1 MRIDLNKRTADILI
15 TKEEFDKRR
24 ADAAEATGGYKFP
37 EHQTPWQEIQRGMV
51 DELSDGMVLKPAVKY
66 QKIAATKGVPARQSL
81 INCTVQSC
89 GLASL
94 TAALVCRQ
102 TAERKFTDQPIV
114 FICESTVV
122 RPRRFR
128 WVRFTNEGWEDAW
141 IFFGPIRRSC

>member
-1 MRIDLNKRTADILI
+1 
-15 TKEEFDKRR
+15 
-24 ADAAEATGGYKFP
+24 
-37 EHQTPWQEIQRGMV
+37 MV
-51 DELSDGMVLKPAVKY
+51 DELVARHGAEAGGQIPEDRQDQGHA
-66 QKIAATKGVPARQSL
+66 ARQPL

-94 TAALVCRQ
+94 SAALVCRQ

-114 FICESTVV
+114 FICELTVV